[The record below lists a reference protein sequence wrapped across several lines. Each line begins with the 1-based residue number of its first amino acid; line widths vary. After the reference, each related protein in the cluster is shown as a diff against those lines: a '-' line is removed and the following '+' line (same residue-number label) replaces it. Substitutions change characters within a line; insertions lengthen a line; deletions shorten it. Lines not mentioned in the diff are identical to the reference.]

1 MQSILEH
8 FGVANAK
15 FSLYLALAL
24 ENANALIDSNIIAIV
39 KYKMVLVVNVYEK
52 VMFLCTVLAKKT
64 GKFCFCFCLWKER
77 KKKSLICLAY
87 DIYYPHLEWCELF
100 SSENLID
107 LFTFVCLFWGSTSI
121 WLQNRWADVVVV
133 VHSSPP
139 VGKKLKKSTKF
150 QDAFLRS

>member
-24 ENANALIDSNIIAIV
+24 KNANTLIDSNIIAIV

-52 VMFLCTVLAKKT
+52 VMFLWTVLAKKT

-77 KKKSLICLAY
+77 KKNSLICLAY

-100 SSENLID
+100 SSENLIHLLLLSVFFGGPHQFGFRIVELMWLW
-107 LFTFVCLFWGSTSI
+107 LFTAAHL
-121 WLQNRWADVVVV
+121 
-133 VHSSPP
+133 
-139 VGKKLKKSTKF
+139 
-150 QDAFLRS
+150 